1 MKKFLHFYI
10 RFVQK
15 ILITILLTI
24 LYFVAFSITKLFLA
38 IFPNNYFRR
47 IKKTDT
53 YWITAEGYSKDKSS
67 ALEQS

>member
-1 MKKFLHFYI
+1 MKQLLNFYI

-24 LYFVAFSITKLFLA
+24 LYFIAFSITKLLLTLV
-38 IFPNNYFRR
+38 PNKHFRHL
-47 IKKTDT
+47 KNCDS
-53 YWITAEGYSKDKSS
+53 YWLTAEDYSANKSS